1 MGLEKL
7 NHGNHGGTN
16 VLDFSIDG
24 KPFKW
29 DKQYITGI
37 EIRKLGNISEE
48 YDIFLKIKEPWKDE
62 EINDDTRIDLA
73 RPERENFISKRKS
86 TQIIIIIKG
95 KPIEW
100 NKPEISF
107 AEVIKIAFRQYID
120 SPTMVYTV
128 GYEDG
133 PKENR
138 EGSML
143 KGSSVFVKNKMIF
156 HATATDK
163 S

>member
-1 MGLEKL
+1 MINEEKQ
-7 NHGNHGGTN
+7 NGNN
-16 VLDFSIDG
+16 ELSLSING
-24 KPFKW
+24 IAFKW
-29 DKQYITGI
+29 GKQYITGA
-37 EIRKLGNISEE
+37 EIRELCQIPEE
-48 YDIFLKIKEPWKDE
+48 HEIFLKIKDPWEDE
-62 EINDDTRIDLA
+62 EITDETRVDLA
-73 RPERENFISKRKS
+73 RPEREDFFTKK
-86 TQIIIIIKG
+86 QHKDIIIIIKG
-95 KPIEW
+95 KPIQW
-100 NKPEISF
+100 DKPQITYV
-107 AEVIKIAFRQYID
+107 EVITLAYGEYND

-143 KGSSVFVKNKMIF
+143 KGMTVYVKNKMIF

>member
-1 MGLEKL
+1 MKL
-7 NHGNHGGTN
+7 TIHNLYN
-16 VLDFSIDG
+16 
-24 KPFKW
+24 
-29 DKQYITGI
+29 
-37 EIRKLGNISEE
+37 
-48 YDIFLKIKEPWKDE
+48 E
-62 EINDDTRIDLA
+62 EIKDDTRVDLA
-73 RPERENFISKRKS
+73 RPEREDFFSKK
-86 TQIIIIIKG
+86 QHKEVVIIVKG
-95 KPIEW
+95 KPVKW
-100 NKPEISF
+100 DKPQITF
-107 AEVIKIAFRQYID
+107 AEVIVLAFGQYID

-143 KGSSVFVKNKMIF
+143 KGSIVFVKNKMIF

>member
-1 MGLEKL
+1 MESLHNDHEE
-7 NHGNHGGTN
+7 HGKDQLH
-16 VLDFSIDG
+16 FSIDG
-24 KPFKW
+24 VKHNW
-29 DKQYITGI
+29 DKQYITGLELRI
-37 EIRKLGNISEE
+37 LGNISE
-48 YDIFLKIKEPWKDE
+48 DTDLFLQIKKPWKDE
-62 EINDDTRIDLA
+62 EIEDETRVNLA
-73 RPERENFISKRKS
+73 RPEREDFYTKKKPKEI
-86 TQIIIIIKG
+86 TIIVKG
-95 KPIEW
+95 KPFPW
-100 NKPEISF
+100 DKPQICFED
-107 AEVIKIAFRQYID
+107 VIKLAFGKYVD

-143 KGSSVFVKNKMIF
+143 KGDCVFVKNKMIF